1 MLPTL
6 SLIELLCTLIIYTHE
21 GRDIATFD
29 VPGAYRHT
37 KLPNDKRMLVNL
49 RGDIVYI
56 TCKVNT
62 EYNHDAIY
70 KNGKMCYAS

>member
-1 MLPTL
+1 MYLE
-6 SLIELLCTLIIYTHE
+6 SLFCILIIDAHE
-21 GRDIATFD
+21 GRGVATFD